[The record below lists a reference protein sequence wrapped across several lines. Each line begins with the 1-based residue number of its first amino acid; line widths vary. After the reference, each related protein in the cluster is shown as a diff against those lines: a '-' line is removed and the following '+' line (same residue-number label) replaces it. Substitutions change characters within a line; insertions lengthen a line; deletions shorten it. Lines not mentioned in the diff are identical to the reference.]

1 MRYFYALLCW
11 LGPLVGWAQQ
21 AEAPSPPGAP
31 VQTARTELL
40 LDPYTDEVAVQP
52 LPSDAAVVLLVSRQ
66 PKLVGPTQYSFLHYR
81 ADLTLR
87 RELGVEIKDE
97 FDVVRL
103 CSEPGVVYALFRS
116 RQVPGRLLVAAYDAR
131 GGQIRTQE
139 FDTKQYRNL
148 VAIRAVDGRLL
159 ATVTLADQLHQTVL
173 LLDVATGRFQFLPWL
188 YEPLTTELTSVMDA
202 PAGRAEFILS
212 QTNGRKQRL
221 MLKQLSAEHGQLLRS
236 EMVQTESERTLITAQ
251 LSPPQD
257 TSARLLA
264 GTYGLRGPQYAQGL
278 FTTDL
283 TAPPANPSDPRP
295 ALRFYDFR
303 RLRHFF
309 EYLNPAKEARLRSRS
324 ARRDE
329 REEAPL
335 RWHYRLL
342 LHELLR
348 QPSGG
353 YTLVAEVYYPRY
365 LYNSYGPT
373 SSLNGLGSF
382 NGPGSFTGPSYSTG
396 GRTLLGLRTT
406 HVLVCG
412 FDRRGNLLWDN
423 SYVIDSDLLHSELEE
438 AVRTLTLPDGRLVLA
453 YLLENELHYKLINQ
467 GEDGPNDLKV
477 PIYTAGPGIKEKV
490 LDTHQP
496 DVQPLV
502 GRQYVASGFQ
512 RIQGERMPERQVFF
526 LQTLEF

>member
-1 MRYFYALLCW
+1 MKHFFALFLC
-11 LGPLVGWAQQ
+11 LGPLAAWAQQ
-21 AEAPSPPGAP
+21 AEAPAPPGAP

-40 LDPYTDEVAVQP
+40 LDPYTDEVAVQT
-52 LPSDAAVVLLVSRQ
+52 LPSDSAVVLLISRE
-66 PKLVGPTQYSFLHYR
+66 PKLIGPTQYYFAHYR
-81 ADLTLR
+81 ANLVLQ
-87 RELGVEIKDE
+87 RERAIEIKDE
-97 FDVVRL
+97 YDMVRL
-103 CSEPGVVYALFRS
+103 CSEPGVVYAVFRS
-116 RQVPGRLLVAAYDAR
+116 RITPGRLLVAAYDAR
-131 GGQIRTQE
+131 GGQVRTQE
-139 FDTKQYRNL
+139 FDTKQYRQL
-148 VAIRAVDGRLL
+148 VSVRAVDGRLL

-173 LLDVATGRFQFLPWL
+173 LLEVATGRFQFLPSL
-188 YEPLTTELTSVMDA
+188 YEPLTTELTSVMNA

-221 MLKQLSAEHGQLLRS
+221 MLKQLSAEQGQLLRS

-264 GTYGLRGPQYAQGL
+264 GTYGLRSPQFAQGL

-283 TAPPANPSDPRP
+283 TAPPTNPSDPRP

-309 EYLNPAKEARLRSRS
+309 EYLNPAKEARIRNRS

-342 LHELLR
+342 LHELLP
-348 QPSGG
+348 QAGGG

-365 LYNSYGPT
+365 LYNSNVYGPV
-373 SSLNGLGSF
+373 GLG
-382 NGPGSFTGPSYSTG
+382 NLGGPGSMQQSYSVP
-396 GRTLLGLRTT
+396 GRTLIGIRTT

-412 FDRRGNLLWDN
+412 FDRRGSLLWDN
-423 SYVIDSDLLHSELEE
+423 SYVVDSDLLHSELEE

-453 YLLENELHYKLINQ
+453 YMLDNELHYKLISQ

-477 PIYTAGPGIKEKV
+477 PIFTAGPGIKEKV
-490 LDTHQP
+490 LDTRQP
-496 DVQPLV
+496 DVQPLA
-502 GRQYVASGFQ
+502 GRQYLASGFQ

>member
-1 MRYFYALLCW
+1 MKHFCALLLW
-11 LGPLVGWAQQ
+11 LGPLVCWAQQ
-21 AEAPSPPGAP
+21 AAEPAPPGAP

-40 LDPYTDEVAVQP
+40 LDPSTDEVAVQT
-52 LPSDAAVVLLVSRQ
+52 LPTDSAVVLLISRQ
-66 PKLVGPTQYSFLHYR
+66 PKLIGPMQYYFAHYN
-81 ADLTLR
+81 ANLTLR
-87 RELGVEIKDE
+87 RERVVEVKE
-97 FDVVRL
+97 EYDVVRL
-103 CSEPGVVYALFRS
+103 CAEPGVVYALFRS
-116 RQVPGRLLVAAYDAR
+116 RIMPGRVLVAAYDAR
-131 GGQIRTQE
+131 EGQVRTQE

-148 VAIRAVDGRLL
+148 VAMRAASGRLL

-173 LLDVATGRFQFLPWL
+173 LLDVATGHFQFLPSL

-221 MLKQLSAEHGQLLRS
+221 MLKQLSAEQGQLLRS

-257 TSARLLA
+257 TSTRLLA
-264 GTYGLRGPQYAQGL
+264 GTYGLRGPLYAQGL

-283 TAPPANPSDPRP
+283 TAAPANPSDPRP

-342 LHELLR
+342 LHELLP
-348 QPSGG
+348 QPGGG

-365 LYNSYGPT
+365 LYNSYGPS
-373 SSLNGLGSF
+373 SSLSGLGYL
-382 NGPGSFTGPSYSTG
+382 NNPGGFGQPYSVP
-396 GRTLLGLRTT
+396 GRTLLGIRTT

-412 FDRRGNLLWDN
+412 FDRRGSLLWDN
-423 SYVIDSDLLHSELEE
+423 SYVVDSDLLHSELEE

-453 YLLENELHYKLINQ
+453 YLLDNELHYKLINQ
-467 GEDGPNDLKV
+467 GEAGPNDLKV
-477 PIYTAGPGIKEKV
+477 PIFTAGPGIKEKV
-490 LDTHQP
+490 LDTRQP
-496 DVQPLV
+496 DVQPLG

-526 LQTLEF
+526 LQMLEF

>member
-1 MRYFYALLCW
+1 MKHFCALLLW
-11 LGPLVGWAQQ
+11 LGPLACWAQQ
-21 AEAPSPPGAP
+21 AEVPPPPGAP

-40 LDPYTDEVAVQP
+40 LDPYTDEVAVQT
-52 LPSDAAVVLLVSRQ
+52 LPSDTAVVLLISRQ
-66 PKLVGPTQYSFLHYR
+66 PKLIGPTQYYFAHYG
-81 ADLTLR
+81 ANLALR
-87 RELGVEIKDE
+87 REQAVEIKEEYDM
-97 FDVVRL
+97 VRL
-103 CSEPGVVYALFRS
+103 CTEPGVVYALFRS
-116 RQVPGRLLVAAYDAR
+116 RNTPGRLLVAAYDAR
-131 GGQIRTQE
+131 GGQVRTQE

-148 VAIRAVDGRLL
+148 IAVRASGGRLL

-173 LLDVATGRFQFLPWL
+173 LLDVATGHFQFLPSL

-202 PAGRAEFILS
+202 PAGRAEYILS

-221 MLKQLSAEHGQLLRS
+221 MLKQLSAEQGQLLRS

-342 LHELLR
+342 LHELLPR
-348 QPSGG
+348 TDGG

-365 LYNSYGPT
+365 LYNSYGA
-373 SSLNGLGSF
+373 SSMGGLGAL
-382 NGPGSFTGPSYSTG
+382 NNPGSFGQAYTMP
-396 GRTLLGLRTT
+396 GRTLLGIRTT

-423 SYVIDSDLLHSELEE
+423 AYVVDSDLLHSELEE

-453 YLLENELHYKLINQ
+453 YLLDNELHYKLINQ
-467 GEDGPNDLKV
+467 GETGPNDLKV
-477 PIYTAGPGIKEKV
+477 PIFTAGPGIKEKV
-490 LDTHQP
+490 LDTRQP

>member
-1 MRYFYALLCW
+1 MKHFFALLLW

-21 AEAPSPPGAP
+21 AEEPAPPGAP

-40 LDPYTDEVAVQP
+40 LDPATDEVAVQT
-52 LPSDAAVVLLVSRQ
+52 LPSDSAVVLLISRQ
-66 PKLVGPTQYSFLHYR
+66 PKLVGPTQYYFAHYG
-81 ADLTLR
+81 ANLALR
-87 RELGVEIKDE
+87 REQMVEVKDE
-97 FDVVRL
+97 YDVVRL
-103 CSEPGVVYALFRS
+103 CTEPGVVYALFRS
-116 RQVPGRLLVAAYDAR
+116 RIMLGRLLVAAYDAR
-131 GGQIRTQE
+131 GGQVRTQE

-148 VAIRAVDGRLL
+148 VAMRATGGRLL

-173 LLDVATGRFQFLPWL
+173 LLDVATGHFQFLPSL

-202 PAGRAEFILS
+202 PAGRAEYILS

-221 MLKQLSAEHGQLLRS
+221 LLKQLSAEQGQLLRS
-236 EMVQTESERTLITAQ
+236 EMVQAESERTLITAQ

-264 GTYGLRGPQYAQGL
+264 GTYGLRGPQFAQGL

-303 RLRHFF
+303 RFRHFF

-342 LHELLR
+342 LHELLP
-348 QPSGG
+348 QPGGG

-365 LYNSYGPT
+365 LYNSYGP
-373 SSLNGLGSF
+373 SGGMGGLGYL
-382 NGPGSFTGPSYSTG
+382 NNPGSFGQAYTMP
-396 GRTLLGLRTT
+396 GRTLVGLRTT

-412 FDRRGNLLWDN
+412 FDRRGNLEWDN
-423 SYVIDSDLLHSELEE
+423 VYVVGTDLLHSELEE

-453 YLLENELHYKLINQ
+453 YLLDNELHYKHINQ
-467 GEDGPNDLKV
+467 GETGPNDLKV

-490 LDTHQP
+490 LDTQQP

-512 RIQGERMPERQVFF
+512 RIQSERMPERQVFF

>member
-1 MRYFYALLCW
+1 MKHFFALLLC
-11 LGPLVGWAQQ
+11 LGSLAAWAQQ
-21 AEAPSPPGAP
+21 AETLAPPGAP
-31 VQTARTELL
+31 IQTARTELL
-40 LDPYTDEVAVQP
+40 LDPYTDEVAVQT
-52 LPSDAAVVLLVSRQ
+52 LPSDSAVVLLISRE
-66 PKLVGPTQYSFLHYR
+66 PKLIGPTQYYFAHYR
-81 ADLTLR
+81 SNLVLQ
-87 RELGVEIKDE
+87 REKAVEIKDE
-97 FDVVRL
+97 YDMVRL

-116 RQVPGRLLVAAYDAR
+116 RITPGRLLVAAYDAH
-131 GGQIRTQE
+131 GGQVRTQE
-139 FDTKQYRNL
+139 FDTKQYRQL
-148 VAIRAVDGRLL
+148 VSVRAVDGRLL

-173 LLDVATGRFQFLPWL
+173 LLEVATGRFQFLPSL

-221 MLKQLSAEHGQLLRS
+221 MLKQLSAEQGQLLRS

-329 REEAPL
+329 RDEAPL
-335 RWHYRLL
+335 RWHYR
-342 LHELLR
+342 
-348 QPSGG
+348 

-365 LYNSYGPT
+365 LYNSYGPA
-373 SSLNGLGSF
+373 SSLNGLGNFS
-382 NGPGSFTGPSYSTG
+382 NLGTYGQVP
-396 GRTLLGLRTT
+396 GRTLIGIRTT

-412 FDRRGNLLWDN
+412 FDRRGSLLWDN
-423 SYVIDSDLLHSELEE
+423 SYVVDSDLLHSELEE

-453 YLLENELHYKLINQ
+453 YLLDNELHYKLINQ

-477 PIYTAGPGIKEKV
+477 PIFTAGPGIKEKV
-490 LDTHQP
+490 LDTRQP
-496 DVQPLV
+496 DVQPLA

-512 RIQGERMPERQVFF
+512 RIQSERMPERQVFF

>member
-1 MRYFYALLCW
+1 MKHFFALLLC
-11 LGPLVGWAQQ
+11 LGPLALWAQQ
-21 AEAPSPPGAP
+21 AATPSPPGAP

-40 LDPYTDEVAVQP
+40 LDPYTDEVAVQT
-52 LPSDAAVVLLVSRQ
+52 LPSDSAVVLLISRE
-66 PKLVGPTQYSFLHYR
+66 PKLVGPTQYYFAHYR
-81 ADLTLR
+81 ANLVLQ
-87 RELGVEIKDE
+87 REKAVEIKDE
-97 FDVVRL
+97 YEMVRL

-116 RQVPGRLLVAAYDAR
+116 RITPGRLLVAAYDAR
-131 GGQIRTQE
+131 GGQVRTQE
-139 FDTKQYRNL
+139 FDTKQYRHL
-148 VAIRAVDGRLL
+148 VAVRAVDGRLL

-173 LLDVATGRFQFLPWL
+173 LLDVATGRFQFLPSL

-221 MLKQLSAEHGQLLRS
+221 MLKQLSAEQGQLLRS

-283 TAPPANPSDPRP
+283 AAPPANPSDPRP

-303 RLRHFF
+303 RFRHFF
-309 EYLNPAKEARLRSRS
+309 EYLNPAKEARLRNRS

-342 LHELLR
+342 LHELLP
-348 QPSGG
+348 QPGGG

-365 LYNSYGPT
+365 LYNSYGPA
-373 SSLNGLGSF
+373 SGMGGLGGF
-382 NGPGSFTGPSYSTG
+382 NNPGMYSQAYSVP
-396 GRTLLGLRTT
+396 GRTLVGIRTT

-412 FDRRGNLLWDN
+412 FDRRGSLLWDN
-423 SYVIDSDLLHSELEE
+423 SYVVDSDLLHSELEE

-477 PIYTAGPGIKEKV
+477 PIFTAGPGIKEKV
-490 LDTHQP
+490 LDTRQP
-496 DVQPLV
+496 DVQPLA

-512 RIQGERMPERQVFF
+512 RIQGERVPERQVFF

>member
-1 MRYFYALLCW
+1 MKHFCALLLC
-11 LGPLVGWAQQ
+11 LGSLASWAQQ
-21 AEAPSPPGAP
+21 VEAPPPPGAP
-31 VQTARTELL
+31 IQTARTELL
-40 LDPYTDEVAVQP
+40 LDPSTDEVAVQT
-52 LPSDAAVVLLVSRQ
+52 LPADSAVVLLISRQ
-66 PKLVGPTQYSFLHYR
+66 PKLVGPMQYYFAQYR
-81 ADLTLR
+81 ANLALR
-87 RELGVEIKDE
+87 HEQAVEIKDE
-97 FDVVRL
+97 YDLVRL

-116 RQVPGRLLVAAYDAR
+116 RIMPGRLLVAAYNAR
-131 GGQIRTQE
+131 GGQVHTQE
-139 FDTKQYRNL
+139 FDTKQYRQL
-148 VAIRAVDGRLL
+148 VSVRAVDGRLL

-173 LLDVATGRFQFLPWL
+173 LLEVATGRFQFLPSL

-221 MLKQLSAEHGQLLRS
+221 LLKQLSAEQGQLLRS

-264 GTYGLRGPQYAQGL
+264 GTYGLRGLQFAQGL

-283 TAPPANPSDPRP
+283 TAQPANPSDPRP

-342 LHELLR
+342 LHELLP
-348 QPSGG
+348 QPDGG

-365 LYNSYGPT
+365 LYNSYGP
-373 SSLNGLGSF
+373 SGAIGGLGAL
-382 NGPGSFTGPSYSTG
+382 NNPGSMPQSYG
-396 GRTLLGLRTT
+396 VAGRTLIGIRTT

-412 FDRRGNLLWDN
+412 FDRRGSLLWDN
-423 SYVIDSDLLHSELEE
+423 SYVVSSDLMHSELEE

-453 YLLENELHYKLINQ
+453 YLLDNELHYKLINQ
-467 GEDGPNDLKV
+467 GEAGPNDLKV
-477 PIYTAGPGIKEKV
+477 PIFTAGPGIKEKV
-490 LDTHQP
+490 LDTLQP
-496 DVQPLV
+496 DVQPLG
-502 GRQYVASGFQ
+502 GRRYVASGFQ
-512 RIQGERMPERQVFF
+512 RIQSERMPERQVFF